1 MKNKALSDVTA
12 GMLRH
17 RSGNI
22 LFHLDRDKY
31 NS

>member
-1 MKNKALSDVTA
+1 MKNKALSDVT